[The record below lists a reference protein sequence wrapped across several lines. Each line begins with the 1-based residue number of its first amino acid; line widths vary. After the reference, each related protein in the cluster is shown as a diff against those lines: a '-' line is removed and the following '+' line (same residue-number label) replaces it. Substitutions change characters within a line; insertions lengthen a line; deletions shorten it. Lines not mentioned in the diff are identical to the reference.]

1 MAKEFPE
8 DVNEGLAW
16 LRFSLS
22 QQAEQPVVTDWEAL
36 YQFAKKQRILGV
48 CAPFQYQVKIGQQLL
63 FQWLADVQQIK
74 GYNALLN
81 KRVIELYRVLEGD
94 GFRCCILKGQGNAE
108 MYPEPSSR
116 MSGDIDVWVDADKET
131 LQQYVRSRFPDAKE
145 CFKHIKFPI
154 FKDVEVDVH
163 LTPLKLYTPWL
174 QKKLQRWISENK
186 EVQFNHEVILS
197 GTDMPIHVPTVQ
209 FNAVYQLGHIMIHL
223 FDEGVGF
230 RQLIDYYY
238 VLKKAQEL
246 SAEER
251 QEIVDTW
258 KRLGMYRLAT
268 AVMWIEYEILGLPE
282 DALLAFPHQS
292 CGRLLL
298 ADILEGGNF
307 GHYSFRREYKRS
319 GKVFSKR
326 VLSLLRLLRFSRF
339 FPSMTFFSIIYRTI
353 TVLRLSVKFPGHGC

>member
-22 QQAEQPVVTDWEAL
+22 QQAEQPVVSDWEAL

-48 CAPFQYQVKIGQQLL
+48 CAPFQYQAKIGQQLL
-63 FQWLADVQQIK
+63 FKWFADVQQTK

-81 KRVIELYRVLEGD
+81 QRAVELCRVLEGD

-116 MSGDIDVWVDADKET
+116 MPGDIDVWIDADEESI
-131 LQQYVRSRFPDAKE
+131 QQYVRRRFPDAKA

-154 FKDVEVDVH
+154 FKDVPVDVH
-163 LTPLKLYTPWL
+163 ATPLKLCHPWS
-174 QKKLQRWISENK
+174 QKRLQRWISENK
-186 EVQFNHEVILS
+186 EEQFTHEVMLS
-197 GTDMPIHVPTVQ
+197 GTGVPIHVPTVK

-268 AVMWIEYEILGLPE
+268 AVMWVEYAILGLPE
-282 DALLAFPHQS
+282 DALLAFPHES
-292 CGRLLL
+292 RGKTLLT
-298 ADILEGGNF
+298 DILEGGNF
-307 GHYSFRREYKRS
+307 GHYSVRREYKRS

-326 VLSLLRLLRFSRF
+326 VLSLLRLLRFSRLFPGESF
-339 FPSMTFFSIIYRTI
+339 FRIIRRCY
-353 TVLRLSVKFPGHGC
+353 TVLRYDLKKYFNQK